1 MRKSLLMIVPL
12 LVGVLLFST
21 CEEPTEPDTTPPSIT
36 ITSSFSNTVFEIVI
50 ITVMA
55 ADDSGI
61 EKVELWV
68 DGVFTGISDNTE
80 PYELDWNTLSYLDGT
95 AHVIVIRAYD
105 TSGNTADSVPITLTV
120 DNSGASPSEVVL
132 GVLYGDDIVTLLW
145 TKNNDADFL
154 SYSLYESETNDVESG
169 NLIYETSE
177 REDTTYTIAMP
188 QPGNI
193 NYYWV
198 VVSDTFGLNTNSEI
212 STIAGSLLSFSIGDL
227 DLSGDVFDNDDR
239 YHLAIHND
247 AGEFLA
253 DTVIENESPYNLLP
267 ENSSNQI
274 TSKICVT
281 LLIKSMG
288 RGIHVVLS
296 FNDIDIGSEFEM
308 NRLNDPPSY
317 ESFQAFVSFE
327 NIPDNEKYL
336 FGTSLHNYS
345 GSYLEENY
353 YFELT
358 LNNMFDDVYLR
369 FDYLENEPEYIWLN
383 DFSPGEERSVDL
395 NELSFNSMTKHT
407 ISFDHSINDYQ
418 VSISGDNYQFETIYD
433 SYEDTLYISS
443 VDVYVPGNYNSY
455 EERTTSIY
463 SNSDNGLVT
472 NSQITYG
479 DIPNSFTK
487 IDADF
492 EYISINSI
500 EDFEIQTNGTY
511 DFLESDWWI
520 SSQNFSLI
528 FVFWSPTTNHFNSSI
543 LSWVSDKCPEVNLSA
558 IDTWWNW
565 TALFD
570 YVGINGFHDWI
581 ENEGYFISGFDYRRN
596 SRFFSPNTYKSNS
609 LMSYPLFFLPHQDI
623 PNNFPHR

>member
-1 MRKSLLMIVPL
+1 MMKKLYPL
-12 LVGVLLFST
+12 LSVLFLIYWG
-21 CEEPTEPDTTPPSIT
+21 CEDKEEDTTPPTIT

-120 DNSGASPSEVVL
+120 DNSGSSPSEVVL
-132 GVLYGDDIVTLLW
+132 GVLYGDDTVTLFW

-188 QPGNI
+188 QPGNV

-227 DLSGDVFDNDDR
+227 DFWGDVFDDDYQ

-247 AGEFLA
+247 VGEFLA
-253 DTVIENESPYNLLP
+253 DTVIDNESPYDLLL
-267 ENSSNQI
+267 EHNSP
-274 TSKICVT
+274 TSKIYVT
-281 LLIKSMG
+281 LLAKHTGGGTTLVI
-288 RGIHVVLS
+288 S
-296 FNDIDIGSEFEM
+296 FHDIDIGSEFEM

-336 FGTSLHNYS
+336 FGTPLYNYS

-353 YFELT
+353 IYELRF
-358 LNNMFDDVYLR
+358 NNMFDDVYLR
-369 FDYLENEPEYIWLN
+369 FDYLENEPEYAWLN

-407 ISFDHSINDYQ
+407 ISFDHSTNDYG
-418 VSISGDNYQFETIYD
+418 VYIYGDNYRFESIND
-433 SYEDTLYISS
+433 AGDTLYISS

-455 EERTTSIY
+455 DERRTSIS
-463 SNSDNGLVT
+463 SNIDNDRF
-472 NSQITYG
+472 SQVTYG

-487 IDADF
+487 IDANC

-520 SSQNFSLI
+520 SSQNFSLLLI
-528 FVFWSPTTNHFNSSI
+528 SLSQNTNHINSSL
-543 LSWVSDKCPEVNLSA
+543 LSWVIEKCPEINLSA
-558 IDTWWNW
+558 VVDWNFY
-565 TALFD
+565 TSLFD
-570 YVGINGFHDWI
+570 YVEINGFYDWI
-581 ENEGYFISGFDYRRN
+581 ENGGFFISGFDRR
-596 SRFFSPNTYKSNS
+596 STFKGYYPNTSRSNS
-609 LMSYPLFFLPHQDI
+609 FIPDPSGFFLHQDI
-623 PNNFPHR
+623 PNTFPLR